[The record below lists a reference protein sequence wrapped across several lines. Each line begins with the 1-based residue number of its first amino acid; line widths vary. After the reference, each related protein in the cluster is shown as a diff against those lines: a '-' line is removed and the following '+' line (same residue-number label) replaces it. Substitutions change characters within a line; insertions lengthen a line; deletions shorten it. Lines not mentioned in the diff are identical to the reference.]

1 MRILQHLAA
10 ASLLAVA
17 TLAHAAPG
25 DDDLLAAREA
35 FQRGQQ
41 SQLADLAPRLRSHPL
56 YPYVEWWQLRNRLAE
71 LPREDVRQFFERHP
85 GQLVTN
91 RLRADWVRALARQR
105 DWESVER
112 EAALVVDPDTEL
124 RCLRL
129 QARLARGDREAAREA
144 RPLWFVGREQPDAC
158 APLFDALFASRA
170 LDDGDIWTRVRLA
183 FQAGNA
189 TLGRGIAQRL
199 PASQRPEQRLLD
211 AAVKNPQKYLEARN
225 LALRHRGDREI
236 ALFAIG
242 RIASSTPQA
251 AAHLWQR
258 IDDRLQKDERTAG
271 WAVIA
276 PAAARK
282 HMPEALAWYRAAG
295 DTALDDAGIEWRAR
309 AALRAREWPELLA
322 TLDDMRAELRD
333 TAAWRYW
340 RARALREQG
349 RDMEAGAI
357 LAVLAGEHNFHG
369 LLAREDLGP
378 AVGAP
383 PETFKPLDEDVRNA
397 ARIPGLQR
405 ALAWYR
411 AGLRYEGNLEWMWT
425 VRELDD
431 AQLLSAAELARRE
444 GWYERAI
451 ATADRT
457 KRLTNMELRYPAPYQ
472 DLLRASARE
481 LDLDD
486 AWVYGLVRQESRFTT
501 SAKSSVGAS
510 GLMQVMPATAQW
522 IARKLGLSDWRRATA
537 ETAGENVNFGTYY
550 LKHILTQLDG
560 SPVLA
565 SAGYNAGPRRAE
577 IWRGST
583 AMEGAIYIDTIPF
596 TETRDYVRKVMANAT
611 QYARIFG
618 RPLDSLKQRI
628 GIVSPR
634 NGGTAAGQ

>member
-1 MRILQHLAA
+1 MRCLLRLAA
-10 ASLLAVA
+10 LACLVLA
-17 TLAHAAPG
+17 TTGAHAAAG
-25 DDDLLAAREA
+25 DDDFLAAREA
-35 FQRGQQ
+35 FQRGQP
-41 SQLADLAPRLRSHPL
+41 SQLAELAPRLRNHPL

-71 LPREDVRQFFERHP
+71 LPREDVRQFLDSHA
-85 GQLVTN
+85 GQLVAN

-105 DWESVER
+105 DWEGVDR

-144 RPLWFVGREQPDAC
+144 RPLWFSGREQPDAC
-158 APLFDALFASRA
+158 GPLFDALFAARL
-170 LDDGDIWTRVRLA
+170 LDDNDLWTRVRLA

-189 TLGRGIAQRL
+189 TLARGIAQRL
-199 PASQRPEQRLLD
+199 PAAQRPDKRLTD
-211 AAVKNPQKYLEARN
+211 AAVKNPLKYLEARN

-236 ALFAIG
+236 ALFALG
-242 RIASSTPQA
+242 RIASATPQA
-251 AAHLWQR
+251 AANLWQR
-258 IDDRLQKDERTAG
+258 IETRLPKDDRAAG
-271 WAVIA
+271 WGFVAT
-276 PAAARK
+276 AAARK
-282 HMPEALAWYRAAG
+282 HLPEALAWYRAAG
-295 DTALDDAGIEWRAR
+295 DTPLDDAGAEWRAR
-309 AALRAREWPELLA
+309 AALRARDWRELLA
-322 TLDDMRAELRD
+322 TLDAMHGELRD

-383 PETFKPLDEDVRNA
+383 PENFKPLDEDVRAA

-411 AGLRYEGNLEWMWT
+411 AGFRYEGNLEWIWT
-425 VRELDD
+425 VRDLDD

-457 KRLTNMELRYPAPYQ
+457 KRLTNMELRYPAPYPE
-472 DLLRASARE
+472 LLRASARE

-522 IARKLGLSDWRRATA
+522 IARKLGLSDWRRASA
-537 ETAGENVNFGTYY
+537 DTAGENVNFGTYY
-550 LKHILTQLDG
+550 LKHILVQLDG
-560 SPVLA
+560 NPVLA

-577 IWRGST
+577 LWRGTST
-583 AMEGAIYIDTIPF
+583 LEGAIYIDTIPF
-596 TETRDYVRKVMANAT
+596 AETRDYVRKVMANAT
-611 QYARIFG
+611 QYARLFG

-628 GIVSPR
+628 GVVPPR
-634 NGGTAAGQ
+634 NGSAPSE